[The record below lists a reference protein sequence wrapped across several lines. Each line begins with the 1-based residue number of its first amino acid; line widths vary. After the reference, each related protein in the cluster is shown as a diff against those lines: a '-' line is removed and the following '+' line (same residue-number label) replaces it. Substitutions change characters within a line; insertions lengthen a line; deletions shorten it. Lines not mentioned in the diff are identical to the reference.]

1 MVTSALGDLRVLD
14 LSTRLSGAYTAK
26 LLGDNGADV
35 VLLESTPSGHPARAE
50 MPFLDDQPGSERS
63 LVHAYV
69 NANKRSVVLS
79 DAQQD
84 SETFEAL
91 IQRADIVVVSDP
103 ATAQEVRAAGGEGT
117 VIVGVTPYGL
127 DTSLASAPGT
137 DLTHAAVTGWALV
150 NGDEGG
156 PPLRPTLH
164 QSTYM
169 AGLTGYTG
177 AVAAIAYRDRTG
189 HGQTVDVCELEPM
202 LWMASPS
209 VLAASQ
215 GDTLGRGRSR
225 AGVFSGPV
233 ATSDGHF
240 SVTFSRPHFWTEAMK
255 ALGLTDL
262 AEDPKYLNRLVR
274 QQEASTLEPRIEVAI
289 ASHSRWE
296 LFDALSKER
305 ATVGVVLDMADI
317 ATSEHLESRGTF
329 TETTIEGRTVRTLSS
344 PCVMTETPWM
354 QRRPAP
360 RLGAHTH
367 EVLVEWGVASQ
378 EVSA

>member
-1 MVTSALGDLRVLD
+1 MAKSALGDLRVVD

-35 VLLESTPSGHPARAE
+35 VLIEASPSGHPARGEA
-50 MPFLDDQPGSERS
+50 PFLDDRPGIERS

-79 DAQQD
+79 
-84 SETFEAL
+84 ETQRGDGTLDAL
-91 IQRADIVVVSDP
+91 IRGADIVVVTDP
-103 ATAQEVRAAGGEGT
+103 AMAREVARVGGEAT
-117 VIVGVTPYGL
+117 VIVGVTAYGL
-127 DTSLASAPGT
+127 ETSMADAPGT
-137 DLTHAAVTGWALV
+137 DLTTSAVTGWALV

-177 AVAAIAYRDRTG
+177 AVAAISYRDRTG
-189 HGQTVDVCELEPM
+189 LGQTVDVCELEPM

-209 VLAASQ
+209 ILAASQ
-215 GDTLGRGRSR
+215 GDAGRARAR

-274 QQEASTLEPRIEVAI
+274 QQEASTLEPRIEAAI

-296 LFDALSKER
+296 LFDALSRER

-317 ATSEHLESRGTF
+317 ATSEHLKSRGTF
-329 TETTIEGRTVRTLSS
+329 AETTIEDRTVRTLSS
-344 PCVMTETPWM
+344 PCVMTETPWE
-354 QRRPAP
+354 QRTPAP
-360 RLGAHTH
+360 RLGAHTN
-367 EVLVEWGVASQ
+367 EVLGDWGITSGKAS
-378 EVSA
+378 A

>member
-1 MVTSALGDLRVLD
+1 MAKSALGDLRVVD

-35 VLLESTPSGHPARAE
+35 VLAEASPSGHPARGEA
-50 MPFLDDQPGSERS
+50 PFLDDLPGPERS

-69 NANKRSVVLS
+69 NANKRSVVL
-79 DAQQD
+79 DGTRGGALD
-84 SETFEAL
+84 AL
-91 IQRADIVVVSDP
+91 IRGADIVVVTD
-103 ATAQEVRAAGGEGT
+103 ARTAREVAGIGNDAT

-127 DTSLASAPGT
+127 ETSMADTPGT
-137 DLTHAAVTGWALV
+137 DLTTSAVTGWALV

-177 AVAAIAYRDRTG
+177 AVAAISYRDRTG
-189 HGQTVDVCELEPM
+189 LGQTVDVCELEPM

-209 VLAASQ
+209 ILAASQ
-215 GDTLGRGRSR
+215 GDALGRGRAR
-225 AGVFSGPV
+225 PGVFSGPV
-233 ATSDGHF
+233 ATKDGHF

-262 AEDPKYLNRLVR
+262 AEDPRYLNRLVR
-274 QQEASTLEPRIEVAI
+274 QQEASTLEPRIEAAI
-289 ASHSRWE
+289 AAHSRWE
-296 LFDALSKER
+296 LFDALSRER

-329 TETTIEGRTVRTLSS
+329 AETTVDGRTVRTLSS
-344 PCVMTETPWM
+344 PCVMTETPWE
-354 QRRPAP
+354 QRAPAP
-360 RLGAHTH
+360 RLGADTDQ
-367 EVLVEWGVASQ
+367 VLADWGIAAR